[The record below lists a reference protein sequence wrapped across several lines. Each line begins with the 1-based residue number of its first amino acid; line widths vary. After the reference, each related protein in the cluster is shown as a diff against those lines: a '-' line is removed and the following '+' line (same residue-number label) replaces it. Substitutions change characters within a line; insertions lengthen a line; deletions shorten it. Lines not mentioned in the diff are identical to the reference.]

1 MKFTFGI
8 ITSGTSDSL
17 LNACIDSINNL
28 EIPEY
33 EIIVVGN
40 TELVKPKTKVIPFDE
55 SIKKAWIT
63 KKKNIITE
71 NAQYEN
77 VVYSHDYILFE
88 NDWYRGYLKNGD
100 DFKVCM
106 NRVLNADRSRFHDW
120 VIWPHNENFMDNIVL
135 PKRHCLIPY
144 DMTHLSKYMYISGS
158 YWVAKKELMEE
169 FPLNEDLGWAEG
181 EDTEWSF
188 RVREKYNFTMNRHST
203 VRTLKYKTL
212 AFNLADRETIKI
224 LKGVQ

>member
-8 ITSGTSDSL
+8 ITSGNSDNT

-40 TELVKPKTKVIPFDE
+40 TKLNKLNTKIISFDE
-55 SIKKAWIT
+55 SIKKSWIT
-63 KKKNIITE
+63 RKKNIITE
-71 NAQYEN
+71 NAKYEN
-77 VVYSHDYILFE
+77 IVYSHDYILFE
-88 NDWYRGYLKNGD
+88 NDWHRGYLKYGD

-120 VIWPHNENFMDNIVL
+120 LIWPLNENFMDDIVL

-144 DMTHLSKYMYISGS
+144 DATHLSKYMYISGS
-158 YWVAKKELMEE
+158 YWVAKKELMQE
-169 FPLNEDLGWAEG
+169 FPLNEELCWAEG

-188 RVREKYNFTMNRHST
+188 RVREKYNFSMNRHST
-203 VRTLKYKTL
+203 VKTLKYKTL

-224 LKGVQ
+224 LNEVR

>member
-8 ITSGTSDSL
+8 ITSGTSDDF
-17 LNACIDSINNL
+17 LNSCIDSINNL

-40 TELVKPKTKVIPFDE
+40 TELIKPNTKVIPFDE
-55 SIKKAWIT
+55 TIKKAWIT

-77 VVYSHDYILFE
+77 IVYSHDYILFE
-88 NDWYRGYLKNGD
+88 NDWYNGYLKNGD
-100 DFKVCM
+100 NFKVCM

-120 VIWPHNENFMDNIVL
+120 VIWPHNENFMDDIVL

-144 DMTHLSKYMYISGS
+144 DMIHLSKYMYISGS
-158 YWVAKKELMEE
+158 YWVAKKKLMEE
-169 FPLNEDLGWAEG
+169 FPLNEKLGWAEG

-188 RVREKYNFTMNRHST
+188 RVRKKYKFSMNRHST
-203 VRTLKYKTL
+203 VKTLKYKTV
-212 AFNLADRETIKI
+212 AFNLADRETIQI
-224 LKGVQ
+224 LNEVK

>member
-8 ITSGTSDSL
+8 ITSGDSDIF
-17 LNACIDSINNL
+17 LNSCIDSINNL
-28 EIPEY
+28 EIPEC

-40 TELVKPKTKVIPFDE
+40 TKLRKSNTKIIPFDE

-71 NAQYEN
+71 NAQYKN
-77 VVYSHDYILFE
+77 IVYAHDYILFE
-88 NDWYRGYLKNGD
+88 DDWYLGYLKHGD
-100 DFKVCM
+100 EFKVCM
-106 NRVLNADRSRFHDW
+106 NRVLNVNRSRFHDW
-120 VIWPHNENFMDNIVL
+120 VIWPHNENFMDGIVL

-144 DMTHLSKYMYISGS
+144 DMSHLSKYMYISGS

-169 FPLNEDLGWAEG
+169 FPLNEELGWAEG

-188 RVREKYNFTMNRHST
+188 RVRKKYNFTMNRHST
-203 VRTLKYKTL
+203 VKTLKYKTL
-212 AFNLADRETIKI
+212 AFNLANRETIQI
-224 LKGVQ
+224 LNEAK

>member
-1 MKFTFGI
+1 MNFTFGI
-8 ITSGTSDSL
+8 ITSGGSDEL

-28 EIPEY
+28 EIPEF

-40 TELVKPKTKVIPFDE
+40 TKLNKPNTRIIPFDE
-55 SIKKAWIT
+55 TIKRAWIT
-63 KKKNIITE
+63 KKKNLITE
-71 NAQYEN
+71 NAKYEN

-88 NDWYRGYLKNGD
+88 NDWYRGYLRYGD
-100 DFKVCM
+100 NFKVCM

-120 VIWPHNENFMDNIVL
+120 VIWPHNENFMDDIVL
-135 PKRHCLIPY
+135 PRRHCLIPY

-169 FPLNEDLGWAEG
+169 FPLNEDLCWAEG

-188 RVREKYNFTMNRHST
+188 RVREKYNFSMNRHST

-212 AFNLADRETIKI
+212 AFNLADRETIQI
-224 LKGVQ
+224 LNGVK

>member
-55 SIKKAWIT
+55 SIKNAWIT

-88 NDWYRGYLKNGD
+88 NDWYRGYLKNGG

-106 NRVLNADRSRFHDW
+106 NRILNADRSRFHDW
-120 VIWPHNENFMDNIVL
+120 VIWPLNENFMDDIVL

-169 FPLNEDLGWAEG
+169 FPLNEKFSWGEG

-212 AFNLADRETIKI
+212 AFNLADRETIQI